1 MVGDRGAVCTTGMR
15 IMMNKYRHPPHIAGW
30 LIKRMFPDRGGC
42 SILGDM
48 IETYRYLTDEKGLL
62 WARIW
67 FWGQCTKAFPYFF
80 IDELRWRI
88 QMFKNYLL
96 VTVRNLKKNSTYSLL
111 NIIGLAVGMMA
122 FILISLYVQYEL
134 SFDKHYE
141 HAERIY
147 RVVREGRAFTPPPL
161 GPELKEKIPEVESV
175 SRILRSSNTL
185 VSHEQTHFLEEEFFW
200 VDPEMLEIFS
210 IPFTSGNPETALNG
224 PFTIVLSQSVAKKY
238 FGDADPMGKTL
249 TVSERYAF
257 KVTGI
262 FSDMPANSHLVMD
275 VAVPYE
281 TYFRVMNNDITSW
294 RSNFSYTYVLLHEGS
309 DPQEME
315 NKIAPLIEAPLFKA
329 AGVKEPYPK
338 YFFIQPM
345 TEIHLHSHLEQE
357 IGVNNDMKYI
367 LLFSSIAFLILF
379 IACVNYMN
387 LATARSLRRG
397 KEVGMRKVVGAQRGQ
412 LIAQFLGE
420 SVTTAL
426 LAMIFSIIM
435 VLAALPSFNSL
446 VQRQLGLNPL
456 HNPQLFLGLV
466 FTTLF
471 VGLFAGSYPAMRM
484 SGFRPI
490 SILSGAFTRS
500 PKGSSLRNVLV
511 LAQFAITI
519 FLIVCTIAVREQLK
533 FIKTVDIGFNKEQ
546 IITLP
551 CRVGSIRQNIQ
562 SIKTALLQSSDII
575 AVSTSGCLPNNIDTF
590 TSRDWTGRNPEE
602 PIPIYYN
609 TADYDYIDLFGIQ
622 IVQGR
627 NFSMDFPSDETGVF
641 LVNETAVKVAEW
653 ESPIGRKL
661 THWNGK
667 TGEIVGVIKDFH
679 LHSLHRPIEP
689 LYIFLDNRNFSN
701 VAIKIRTANIP
712 ATIDYVA
719 EVMKKF
725 SPSYPFSYS
734 FFDEVFERAY
744 FTEQRM
750 GRVFGAFAILGIFIA
765 CLGLFGLTTFAA
777 EQRTKEIGIRKV
789 MGASDSKIFLLLSKE
804 FVKWVLLANLIAWPI
819 AYFAMNKWLQNF
831 AYRIHIGI
839 VAFLISG
846 GAALLIAYLTVSYQ
860 SIKSARA
867 NPVESLRYE

>member
-1 MVGDRGAVCTTGMR
+1 MR
-15 IMMNKYRHPPHIAGW
+15 VMINKYHHPPRIAGW
-30 LIKRMFPDRGGC
+30 FIRRMFPDRGEC

-48 IETYRYLTDEKGLL
+48 IETYQYLAEHKGLFR
-62 WARIW
+62 ARTW
-67 FWGQCTKAFPYFF
+67 FWGQCAKAIPHFF
-80 IDELRWRI
+80 IDEMLWRI
-88 QMFKNYLL
+88 LMFKNYLL

-111 NIIGLAVGMMA
+111 NIIGLAVGMTA

-134 SFDKHYE
+134 SFDRHYE
-141 HAERIY
+141 HAERIF
-147 RVVREGRAFTPPPL
+147 RVIREGRAFTPPPL

-185 VSHEQTHFLEEEFFW
+185 VSHEQNHFLEEKFHW

-210 IPFTSGNPETALNG
+210 IPFISGDPETVLNDHSA
-224 PFTIVLSQSVAKKY
+224 IVLSQKTAKKY

-262 FSDMPANSHLVMD
+262 FSDMPANSHFVMD
-275 VAVPYE
+275 LAVPYE
-281 TYFRVMNNDITSW
+281 TYFRITNNDITSW
-294 RSNFSYTYVLLHEGS
+294 SSNFSYTYVLLYEGS

-315 NKIAPLIEAPLFKA
+315 NKISPLIEIPLLKS

-345 TEIHLHSHLEQE
+345 TEIHIHSHLEQE

-412 LIAQFLGE
+412 LITQFLGE
-420 SVTTAL
+420 SVAMAVL
-426 LAMIFSIIM
+426 GMIFSILM
-435 VLAALPSFNSL
+435 VLAALPSFNNF
-446 VQRQLGLNPL
+446 VQRQLRLNPL

-490 SILSGAFTRS
+490 SVLAGAFNRS
-500 PKGSSLRNVLV
+500 SKGSSLRNVLV
-511 LAQFAITI
+511 LVQFAITI

-533 FIKTVDIGFNKEQ
+533 FIKTVDMGFTKDQ

-551 CRVGSIRQNIQ
+551 FRVGSIRQNIQ
-562 SIKTALLQSSDII
+562 SIKTELLKSSDII

-590 TSRDWTGRNPEE
+590 TSRDWTGRNPAE

-609 TADYDYIDLFGIQ
+609 TADYDYIDLFGMQ

-627 NFSMDFPSDETGVF
+627 NFSREFPSDEMGAF

-667 TGEIVGVIKDFH
+667 KGEIVGVIKDFH

-689 LYIFLDNRNFSN
+689 LYVFLNPRNFSN
-701 VAIKIRTANIP
+701 IAIKIRTANIP
-712 ATIDYVA
+712 ATIDHV
-719 EVMKKF
+719 EGVMKKF

-744 FTEQRM
+744 FAEQRM
-750 GRVFGAFAILGIFIA
+750 GRIFGAFAILGIFIA
-765 CLGLFGLTTFAA
+765 CLGLFGLTAFAA

-789 MGASDSKIFLLLSKE
+789 LGASDSNIFLLLSKE
-804 FVKWVLLANLIAWPI
+804 FIRWVLLANLIAWPI

-846 GAALLIAYLTVSYQ
+846 GTALLIAYLTVGYQ

-867 NPVESLRYE
+867 NPVDSLRYE